1 MGWWRS
7 WRESRELLR
16 AMTGLR
22 VRLRRVETRL
32 IHRKR
37 TLQGMERR
45 LVSLSESLA
54 EDLAITETEFRAI
67 QAELEEVGRRQKRH
81 EAEMDSLRSR
91 IRVAED
97 VTIPVLVA
105 ANKLALER
113 YDADTAVQIKRQ
125 VSQS

>member
-32 IHRKR
+32 VHRKR